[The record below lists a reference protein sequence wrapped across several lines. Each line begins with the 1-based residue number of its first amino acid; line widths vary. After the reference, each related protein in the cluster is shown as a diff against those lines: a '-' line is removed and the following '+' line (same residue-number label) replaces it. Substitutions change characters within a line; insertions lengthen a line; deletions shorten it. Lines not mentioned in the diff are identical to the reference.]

1 MSRNE
6 DSQPK
11 PSYMRTDRQ
20 YTEAEAEAD
29 IVEADTVEAD
39 TVEADTVDPDTLE
52 PDTMDTLMAGSVM
65 SAVL

>member
-20 YTEAEAEAD
+20 YTEAEAEA
-29 IVEADTVEAD
+29 EADTVEAD
-39 TVEADTVDPDTLE
+39 TVEPDTVE
-52 PDTMDTLMAGSVM
+52 PDAMDTLMAGSVM